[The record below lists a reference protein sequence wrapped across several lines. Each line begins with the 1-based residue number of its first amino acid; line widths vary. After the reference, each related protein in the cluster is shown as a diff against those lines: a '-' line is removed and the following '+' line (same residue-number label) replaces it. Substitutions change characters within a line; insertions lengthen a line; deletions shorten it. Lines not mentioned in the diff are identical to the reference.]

1 MGRFEAMNGN
11 GVSFGS
17 NLEAEGM
24 RKALKN
30 FEGTFVK
37 GG

>member
-1 MGRFEAMNGN
+1 MGRFEAMDGN
-11 GVSFGS
+11 GVSFGT
-17 NLEAEGM
+17 NLEAKGM